1 MNEFSSSKITVMS
14 PAKLT
19 WSLRITG
26 RRDDGYHLLDA
37 EMFTLDLCDE
47 VTIEPE
53 ASGLF
58 IEGPFGSGIPT
69 DDRNLIRK
77 ALDFIERDA
86 RIIVTKNIPHGGG
99 LGGGS
104 ANAAAVLRW
113 AGCTTEDDIRRSAAI
128 GADVPFCVV
137 GGRAHVSGIGEVIE
151 PLPYIDRHVTLVI
164 PPLQVSTPAVYRA
177 WDELQLSGRSQDSRS
192 LNDDDPPFNDLELAA
207 LVVEPVLATW
217 RDRIREAC
225 GTTPTLAGS
234 GATWFVPG
242 AHNDIADALSGA
254 HVIETR
260 SIATT

>member
-1 MNEFSSSKITVMS
+1 MNEFSSSPIVVMS

-26 RRDDGYHLLDA
+26 RRADGYHLLEA

-47 VTIEPE
+47 IRIEPD
-53 ASGLF
+53 ATGL
-58 IEGPFGSGIPT
+58 IIDGPFGSGIPT
-69 DDRNLIRK
+69 DHRNLVKK
-77 ALDFIERDA
+77 ALDFVNRDA
-86 RIIVTKNIPHGGG
+86 RITVTKNIPHGGG

-113 AGCTTEDDIRRSAAI
+113 AGCTTAHDIRRSAVI

-137 GGRAHVSGIGEVIE
+137 GGRARVSGIGEIIE
-151 PLPYIDRHVTLVI
+151 PLPFVDRIVTLVV

-177 WDELQLSGRSQDSRS
+177 WDEIQVRGRSE
-192 LNDDDPPFNDLELAA
+192 PMVNDLEPAA
-207 LVVEPVLATW
+207 LVVEPALIEW

-225 GTTPTLAGS
+225 GVAPVLAGS

-242 AHNDIADALSGA
+242 SYGHVSEALSGA
-254 HVIETR
+254 RVIEAR
-260 SIATT
+260 STPAT